1 MSNKHEPRAC
11 EICGRMYVPKRF
23 DQRTCASVECVRER
37 KRLYSAKELHDGEYV
52 ARKREY
58 MRQRRTPEPHKPKE
72 DTIVAIGY
80 ADRQMAASLALAG
93 KVNTELLMQQT
104 GGRSTARVI
113 SGGIKDEVD

>member
-11 EICGRMYVPKRF
+11 EICGRMYVPRRC

-37 KRLYSAKELHDGEYV
+37 KRLYAIKKLHEGAYR

-58 MRQRRTPEPHKPKE
+58 MRQSRTPEPYKPKE

-80 ADRQMAASLALAG
+80 AERQMADTLAKAG
-93 KVNTELLMQQT
+93 KVKVEL
-104 GGRSTARVI
+104 
-113 SGGIKDEVD
+113 